1 MNVSVS
7 LNLNTHI
14 IILEF
19 NMTAAIYTWI
29 ITFHVAY
36 SFICFFN
43 ELNVDDVKDP
53 EIFVLK
59 AQDVL
64 QKLLFL
70 HICNFWCWLKKQ
82 LLRLKNTVFVKNKI
96 SV

>member
-29 ITFHVAY
+29 FTFHMAY
-36 SFICFFN
+36 SFICFF
-43 ELNVDDVKDP
+43 LMSWMSTMSK
-53 EIFVLK
+53 ILK
-59 AQDVL
+59 YL
-64 QKLLFL
+64 
-70 HICNFWCWLKKQ
+70 
-82 LLRLKNTVFVKNKI
+82 
-96 SV
+96 S